1 MNKRRRKRGKDEGE
15 ANAPPKVL
23 RKDHTAFR
31 PAQSTLGG
39 KSLAPMGSSRKTATE
54 IPSGNVVTIGVQGLF
69 STESPESGKS
79 TSFPSGD
86 RSPGGI
92 YQPGWGV
99 TNNCCLDT
107 PDACQDMVDHI
118 VPLRLD
124 QEIKALR
131 VMEVEMHVLRNQRKN
146 LETMLEAEVSNLQAQ
161 VTGEEKIKAAFKEFK
176 RYEDGRVK
184 HRCTEMDARLDK
196 LSVDFDEELYPHML
210 TAIAGRLVKGINEG
224 LKHDIEH
231 GRANRDL
238 AAIKVYDLEA
248 DSKYVKALQ
257 DLKDLSS
264 SQLKIPIYPE
274 VLDPEDPWAFKEEV
288 LLEDAIAANRSW
300 AEKKKKCRVV
310 CHTHGVGFAH
320 HTRSDGIPVSVP
332 TVAPRGLTILL
343 VDATTQ
349 TEVADQEDEPSP
361 RLQRSIS
368 LPPFYN
374 LEWK

>member
-1 MNKRRRKRGKDEGE
+1 
-15 ANAPPKVL
+15 
-23 RKDHTAFR
+23 
-31 PAQSTLGG
+31 
-39 KSLAPMGSSRKTATE
+39 
-54 IPSGNVVTIGVQGLF
+54 
-69 STESPESGKS
+69 
-79 TSFPSGD
+79 
-86 RSPGGI
+86 
-92 YQPGWGV
+92 
-99 TNNCCLDT
+99 
-107 PDACQDMVDHI
+107 
-118 VPLRLD
+118 
-124 QEIKALR
+124 
-131 VMEVEMHVLRNQRKN
+131 MEVEMHILRNQRKN
-146 LETMLEAEVSNLQAQ
+146 LKTMLEATVDMKKAAEAKNAELAKELESLRVQFSDLQVSNIQLSQQ
-161 VTGEEKIKAAFKEFK
+161 
-176 RYEDGRVK
+176 
-184 HRCTEMDARLDK
+184 RCTEMDARLDK

-231 GRANRDL
+231 GRADRDL
-238 AAIKVYDLEA
+238 AAIKAYDPEA

-257 DLKDLSS
+257 DLKDMSS

-274 VLDPEDPWAFKEEV
+274 VLDPGDPWAFKEEV

-310 CHTHGVGFAH
+310 CHTHVVGFAH
-320 HTRSDGIPVSVP
+320 HARSDGIPVSVP

-349 TEVADQEDEPSP
+349 TEVADQEDEPSS